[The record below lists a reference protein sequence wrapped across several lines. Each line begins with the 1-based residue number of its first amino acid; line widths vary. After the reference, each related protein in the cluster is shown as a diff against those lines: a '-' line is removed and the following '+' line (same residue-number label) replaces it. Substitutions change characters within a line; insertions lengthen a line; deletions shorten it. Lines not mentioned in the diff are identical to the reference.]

1 MVINPVVRDFIR
13 CRLYRDRSVVMMD
26 DALDRFFE
34 HLKNLPHLDSEES
47 IKIAANSFVLL
58 FLTTEAV
65 KRGYDPT
72 KVSFEIIV
80 KNRHL
85 FSIIAANEETT
96 RLVSEVFG
104 SAHFSLN

>member
-1 MVINPVVRDFIR
+1 
-13 CRLYRDRSVVMMD
+13 MD

-34 HLKNLPHLDSEES
+34 HLKNLPYLGSEES

-58 FLTTEAV
+58 FLTAEAV

-72 KVSFEIIV
+72 NLSFEILI
-80 KNRHL
+80 KSTHL
-85 FSIIAANEETT
+85 FSIIPTNEETT